1 MRATW
6 NGTVLADSDRTIEVD
21 GYVYF
26 PRESVKMDLLR
37 IAPKT
42 AADQRCPHGVQF
54 YDVKD
59 AQQSSERGAWSY
71 EATTH
76 AAMKPIEH
84 WLGLVRAHGIDQ
96 HMETVAWL
104 KSEHGMGHGHANAIV
119 AHVKAHPA

>member
-26 PRESVKMDLLR
+26 PRETVKMDLLR

-54 YDVKD
+54 YDV
-59 AQQSSERGAWSY
+59 ASGGRTAERNAWSY
-71 EATTH
+71 ERPTGG
-76 AAMKPIEH
+76 MKKVDRWVSFWDEVEV
-84 WLGLVRAHGIDQ
+84 GA
-96 HMETVAWL
+96 
-104 KSEHGMGHGHANAIV
+104 
-119 AHVKAHPA
+119 